1 MGSSRF
7 VRLARATAVFA
18 VAAMTLHLGLAA
30 ADAADLPAR
39 TPAPIY
45 KTLTSPVPVYDW
57 YVGGGVFMDHHT
69 GFVPNTNNVYNVEKY
84 EPGGK
89 VFVGW
94 HFDPDWSAELSIDYF
109 GSTDFYE
116 KGFPTMS
123 TERSFAV
130 TGTVLWFTP
139 PVADWMPFYDRIV
152 PADTMPIRL
161 FARGG
166 LAYKNIHQDAFDG
179 TFDEGTL
186 AFVVGGGAEFEI
198 SDRWFARFEYEYVS
212 TALNGPSE
220 PFTALNGLFTAH
232 LGGTARVVN
241 VMNTE
246 LAFSLGYRF

>member
-1 MGSSRF
+1 M
-7 VRLARATAVFA
+7 
-18 VAAMTLHLGLAA
+18 
-30 ADAADLPAR
+30 
-39 TPAPIY
+39 Y
-45 KTLTSPVPVYDW
+45 EW
-57 YVGGGVFMDHHT
+57 YVGGGAFMDHHT

-94 HFDPDWSAELSIDYF
+94 QFDRDWAAEFSVDYF
-109 GSTDFYE
+109 GETSFYE
-116 KGFPTMS
+116 KGFATES
-123 TERSFAV
+123 KERSFAV
-130 TGTVLWFTP
+130 TGSVLWFTP
-139 PVADWMPFYDRIV
+139 PVSTWMPFYNDVMPSGMV
-152 PADTMPIRL
+152 PVRL

-166 LAYKNIHQDAFDG
+166 LAYKNIHQEAQDG

-198 SDRWFARFEYEYVS
+198 SQRWFARFEYEFVS

-246 LAFSLGYRF
+246 LAISAGYRF